1 MKNKIVAIS
10 LSSVLLLSS
19 FSGCSAKNCN
29 PSTAGFIGGIGC
41 NLSGAYDERLSIF
54 GVRFNIAK
62 DKYLKTLLDYQEMV
76 AEATNDR
83 TQITQ
88 LKTNIEIM
96 NREAN
101 QIEAIILEIEEDEKV
116 IEAIQSA
123 PQVAQKKKAPKV
135 KKKVLSKKLTT
146 FSKSVERVGKS
157 SIVSKKQ
164 KKLVLKKMKSGI
176 LSKTTTLKLKKLTA
190 NNGAILA
197 KAESHVL
204 KTTQQ
209 TMFMVSSLKKS
220 VDNDGNSKE
229 LKQNAVGLLLRSKA
243 MVKSKKIHSLETK
256 SHRKLP

>member
-1 MKNKIVAIS
+1 MTNKIVALS

-19 FSGCSAKNCN
+19 FSGCAAKNCN

-41 NLSGAYDERLSIF
+41 SLSGAYEERLSIF
-54 GVRFNIAK
+54 GVRFDIAK

-101 QIEAIILEIEEDEKV
+101 QIEAFILEIEEDEKI
-116 IEAIQSA
+116 IEQVKST
-123 PQVAQKKKAPKV
+123 PQIIKKKKVLRV
-135 KKKVLSKKLTT
+135 KKKVLSKKLTK

-157 SIVSKKQ
+157 SIVSKQQ
-164 KKLVLKKMKSGI
+164 KKLVLKKMNSGT
-176 LSKTTTLKLKKLTA
+176 LSKKTTLKLKKLTA
-190 NNGAILA
+190 DNGAVLA

-209 TMFMVSSLKKS
+209 TMFMVASLKKTAE
-220 VDNDGNSKE
+220 NDGSSKE